1 MNQRLNLHGLSLLS
15 LLLVP
20 ALLLSTRNLSVIVI
34 VFMFLVSM
42 YYLVKNR
49 PSCDMN
55 RYDYLVILSLSTY
68 FLSYI
73 PITIADGSTLRY
85 FQGGIRLLLCIPIYF
100 VFKSIFIDQLDQA
113 KERLSIGVIIGSFGA
128 LVVAMYQFFILQM
141 PRVDGFLFSIN
152 FGYLACSLA
161 FLALCLCF
169 KSKYKTLLMLAF
181 VAAAI
186 STILTVT
193 RGAIFAIPILLVFC
207 AVLSWKQLSFKLTSA
222 LIVGLLGL
230 SLTAYWFSDP
240 IRDRIDYTVYEVSH
254 IISGDVAAATSSG
267 TRLFLWKAAT
277 EAFKQSPLIGL
288 PYDQRETLNQQ
299 LYEQGWVNEYTRDL
313 TRGHAHSQYFE
324 MLASSGVLG
333 IIAMI
338 MMLVMPLIIFVQHYC
353 STQSIWGYT
362 GAVFVAGFM
371 VFGLTEAPLQAN
383 LISTFYGFMLATFFA
398 LIRIEKYN
406 AKLSLNQ

>member
-1 MNQRLNLHGLSLLS
+1 MHQFTKLNNFSFLSLF
-15 LLLVP
+15 LVP
-20 ALLLSTRNLSVIVI
+20 ALLLSTRNFSVIVI
-34 VFMFLVSM
+34 VLMSLVSI
-42 YYLVKNR
+42 YYLIKSR
-49 PSCDMN
+49 IK
-55 RYDYLVILSLSTY
+55 YDINHYDLLVISCLSAY

-85 FQGGIRLLLCIPIYF
+85 FQGGIRLLFCIPIYLI
-100 VFKSIFIDQLDQA
+100 FKSIFINQSA
-113 KERLSIGVIIGSFGA
+113 KADEFLSMGVIVGSFSS
-128 LVVAMYQFFILQM
+128 LVVALYQFFILQM

-161 FLALCLCF
+161 FLALCLCL

-181 VAAAI
+181 IAAVI

-207 AVLSWKQLSFKLTSA
+207 AVLNLKQLSFKFTSA
-222 LIVGLLGL
+222 LIAGLLVL
-230 SLTAYWFSDP
+230 SLTAYWFSDT
-240 IRDRIDYTVYEVSH
+240 IKERMDYTVYEVSH
-254 IISGDVAAATSSG
+254 IISGDIAAAESSG

-277 EAFKQSPLIGL
+277 EAFKQSPMIGL

-299 LYEQGWVNEYTRDL
+299 LYQQGRVNEYTRDL

-333 IIAMI
+333 IIAI
-338 MMLVMPLIIFVQHYC
+338 IFMLLIPLIVFVKHYW

-362 GAVFVAGFM
+362 GAAFVAGFTI
-371 VFGLTEAPLQAN
+371 FGLTEAPLQAN

-406 AKLSLNQ
+406 TKPSQNK